1 MNQFNEGDIVRVK
14 CGGPDM
20 TVVCVD
26 NNYFS
31 QDDKPLAVFCVYEKD
46 HFLFEQAYPEYALYI
61 VRYER
66 RRYTREDQQTGS

>member
-26 NNYFS
+26 VDYFS
-31 QDDKPLAVFCVYEKD
+31 QDDKPLAVFCIYEKD
-46 HFLFEQAYPEYALYI
+46 HFLFEQAYPEYALDI

-66 RRYTREDQQTGS
+66 RRYTREDPV

>member
-1 MNQFNEGDIVRVK
+1 MHQFYEGDIVRVK

-26 NNYFS
+26 DNFFAREETA
-31 QDDKPLAVFCVYEKD
+31 LAVFCVYEKD
-46 HFLFEQAYPEYALYI
+46 HFLFEQAYPEYALDI

-66 RRYTREDQQTGS
+66 RRYTRED